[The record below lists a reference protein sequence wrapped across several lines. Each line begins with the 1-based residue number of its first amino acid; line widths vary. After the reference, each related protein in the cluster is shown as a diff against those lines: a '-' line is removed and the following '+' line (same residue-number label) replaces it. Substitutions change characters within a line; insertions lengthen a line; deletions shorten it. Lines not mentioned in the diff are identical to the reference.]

1 MMRKANVWM
10 ETHPPSTGELVD
22 EYAKRVALLFFE
34 GERGRRRRP
43 RSVTETRSEP
53 LTFAVKQVRTSA
65 REYYH
70 KLRGNMPQKP
80 HKIVDHVEH
89 ETLGPHFLVSYHV
102 RGYKCPADKW
112 MPEDE
117 VRLWPQLLEDYKAVR
132 KSLNRIHAHLWGRI
146 H

>member
-1 MMRKANVWM
+1 MMRKAKAWM
-10 ETHPPSTGELVD
+10 ETHPPSKQESVD
-22 EYAKRVALLFFE
+22 EYAKRVALLLFA
-34 GERGRRRRP
+34 GHKRRTRTRAA
-43 RSVTETRSEP
+43 TETQSEP
-53 LTFAVKQVRTSA
+53 LNFAVKQVRTSA

-70 KLRGNMPQKP
+70 SLRGNMPPKP

-102 RGYKCPADKW
+102 PGYKCLADKW

-132 KSLNRIHAHLWGRI
+132 KVP
-146 H
+146 